1 MGFCS
6 LNSVLVREEALY
18 RLKGEDVNTRG
29 KWLCDEVSPDSFF
42 LHENSDY
49 IVDAHILGREIL
61 GGGGISRYS
70 CDYISGFLSIA
81 AVWKIT

>member
-1 MGFCS
+1 MHFKGFCE
-6 LNSVLVREEALY
+6 LNSVLVHEEALY
-18 RLKGEDVNTRG
+18 TRG

-49 IVDAHILGREIL
+49 IVDAHILVREIL
-61 GGGGISRYS
+61 GGGGEISRYS

-81 AVWKIT
+81 AV